1 MTKILWHRVIMF
13 LAVCALVVVGSSVLL
28 AESANA
34 YEDAHSLPIPVLT
47 LLAEAGG
54 EGFDGM
60 VAVGNVIR
68 NRAAKR
74 GLTVD
79 EVCLQHLQFSCWND
93 KGLTVY
99 RYAGRN
105 RAIWQDALTAWQV
118 SGTEDITGGADLYH
132 ADYVKPNW
140 NWSKTV
146 KTVKVGKHIFYREIK

>member
-1 MTKILWHRVIMF
+1 MKIIWYRVAMVW
-13 LAVCALVVVGSSVLL
+13 AVWALVVVGSSVLL
-28 AESANA
+28 AKSANA

-74 GLTVD
+74 GLTVE
-79 EVCLQHLQFSCWND
+79 EVCLQRLQFSCWND
-93 KGLTVY
+93 KGVTVY
-99 RYAGRN
+99 RYAERN

-118 SGTEDITGGADLYH
+118 SGTEDITDMADHYF
-132 ADYVKPNW
+132 ADYIAMPKW
-140 NWSKTV
+140 ARGMTETV
-146 KTVKVGKHIFYREIK
+146 RVGRHRFFKS